1 MDAESRQVGNVEY
14 DTIFKNLDENKLGDK
29 YVSVFKII
37 YNFEILSKEKI
48 AIIVIRL
55 IKKFFFK

>member
-1 MDAESRQVGNVEY
+1 NNPNAIPSFQIKF
-14 DTIFKNLDENKLGDK
+14 IFKNLDENKLEYK
-29 YVSVFKII
+29 FVSVFKII

-48 AIIVIRL
+48 AIIVKRL